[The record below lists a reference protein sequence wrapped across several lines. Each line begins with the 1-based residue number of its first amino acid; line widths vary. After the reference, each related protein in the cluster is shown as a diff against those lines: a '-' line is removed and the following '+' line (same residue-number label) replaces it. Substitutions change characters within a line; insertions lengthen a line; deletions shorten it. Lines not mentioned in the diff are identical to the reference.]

1 MEHWVIIGLLAL
13 PVLPWMFHGASQA
26 AIMDSQLM
34 ERRDILWAAFQVRDC
49 KCNYDNYTHIV
60 THTYIYIYIYIIC
73 MCINIYIYIICMYIY
88 I

>member
-34 ERRDILWAAFQVRDC
+34 ERRDVLWAAFQVRDC

-60 THTYIYIYIYIIC
+60 THTYIYSMYVYK
-73 MCINIYIYIICMYIY
+73 NIYI
-88 I
+88 